1 MKAALQTLSDRKHRV
16 MLDAARSLFLKRG
29 YDGTSMEEIAV
40 RAGVSKQTVYKHFAD
55 KKRLFEEIVLATTA
69 QVDQVVGMISNSLAA
84 TKDLEK
90 DLTKL
95 ARGLMNALMEPQLL
109 RLRRIVIANA
119 ELMPEMGR
127 SWYEQGFERVLATL
141 ATCFERLSAEQVLDV
156 QDPMLAA
163 NHFAGLLLW
172 IPINEVMFTGSE
184 RAANKAA
191 LDRCVSGAVR
201 VFLAGYTSAPQRRRA
216 KM

>member
-1 MKAALQTLSDRKHRV
+1 MKAAPETQSDRKHRV
-16 MLDAARSLFLKRG
+16 MLDAARSLFLKQG
-29 YDGTSMEEIAV
+29 YDGTSMEEIAL

-90 DLTKL
+90 DLTVL

-141 ATCFERLSAEQVLDV
+141 ATCFERLSDEGVLEV
-156 QDPMLAA
+156 EDPMLAA

-191 LDRCVSGAVR
+191 LERCVAGAVK
-201 VFLAGYTSAPQRRRA
+201 VFLAGYASASQRRRA